1 MDFVDKCMFPSLSG
15 HIQVTTLRFRL
26 SPYDGYD
33 RRFEKMGR
41 FIFTVAVMVDY
52 VTGSRPRAALLLT
65 ASTQLFM

>member
-1 MDFVDKCMFPSLSG
+1 MDFVDKCMFRLLSG
-15 HIQVTTLRFRL
+15 HAQVTTPHCRL

-41 FIFTVAVMVDY
+41 FIFTVTVTVCY
-52 VTGSRPRAALLLT
+52 VTGSRPRPALLPT